1 MHLFKRLLL
10 TKFPNSTIHN
20 VVNPASM
27 FIGFIS
33 AKEFFSIINRKIIEN
48 YKLNLFDVNL
58 DPIEFKTG
66 FWEQQK
72 EWDNNK
78 DIETYFAYAVAA
90 NLNWTLFFSPANL
103 WNSISLLSSV
113 YFKDA
118 MTVYP
123 RYYFTQL
130 IYVIYLL
137 SFTFASRVKVFPS
150 DKDQENYNWFIDV
163 FFDFYKVTFE
173 QLQTKITDKDLAN
186 VKKSLLQETPFFFLL
201 FHFYKKLNT
210 LLANKSDDW
219 EYLDWLLWKTKPQ
232 DTTLSAFKSNYET
245 TKYLP
250 HSSPLEQSILNRI
263 WPADILIKYLFW
275 DADPILAVE
284 TIVEKIF
291 DKKELD
297 PIVSSFVKWDKE
309 LPRLLEYL
317 LEYKRYKYGF
327 FAWVQNYMVRLLRKD
342 WKEEYYEDIDEMLSA
357 IDNWD
362 DISNFDIPEKIKRE
376 SKVTERLLNFYIT
389 LLWGFSTARWDSFYL
404 RLFKPEIAE
413 CLSKAL
419 KKKTAFKK
427 KSTHDYYEAILY
439 EYSNV
444 LYYYVYIDQ
453 HIRSWKTKFTI
464 PAKTAVIDRTINTA
478 ISNLY
483 LEGMIAAHF
492 QDLNPKDTRLT
503 VKTPQIIEKFK
514 EKFWD
519 NIQKL
524 VKKTWLS
531 FLMNYY
537 IASLWVLNN
546 WEELLEVVKENMRD
560 EEYVNLKDSLYKL
573 DYWVTDVFLRKLTKL
588 ELNKEFDDT
597 VLLPIYW
604 TIRETLLGLMLLI
617 VYLEKK
623 DTKGVVDKNGL
634 LELLYVREVLMF
646 QNSEKEEW
654 VYNALFETIKEMKP
668 ILEIWC
674 GLDDNN
680 QFFDLFEKNWKSYI
694 ESHKIQDL
702 YKDLS
707 IDDIVRYR
715 WLLKNITYYNKRY
728 IIPW

>member
-118 MTVYP
+118 MAVYP

-219 EYLDWLLWKTKPQ
+219 DYLDWLLWKTKPQ

-297 PIVSSFVKWDKE
+297 PIVTSFVKWDKE

-389 LLWGFSTARWDSFYL
+389 LLWWFATARWDSFYL

-419 KKKTAFKK
+419 KKKAAFKK

-654 VYNALFETIKEMKP
+654 VYNALFETIKEMKQ

-674 GLDDNN
+674 GLDDNK

>member
-72 EWDNNK
+72 EWENNK
-78 DIETYFAYAVAA
+78 DVETYFAYAVAA

-219 EYLDWLLWKTKPQ
+219 EYLDRLLWKTKPQ

-413 CLSKAL
+413 SLSKTL

-524 VKKTWLS
+524 VKKSWLS

-546 WEELLEVVKENMRD
+546 WEELLETVKENMRD

-573 DYWVTDVFLRKLTKL
+573 DYWATDVFLKKLTRL
-588 ELNKEFDDT
+588 QLNKEFEDT

-604 TIRETLLGLMLLI
+604 TIRETLLWLMLLI

-623 DTKGVVDKNGL
+623 NTKGVVDKNGL

-674 GLDDNN
+674 GLDDNK

>member
-72 EWDNNK
+72 EWENNK
-78 DIETYFAYAVAA
+78 DVETYFAYAVAA

-413 CLSKAL
+413 SLSKTL

-546 WEELLEVVKENMRD
+546 WEELLETVKENMRD

-573 DYWVTDVFLRKLTKL
+573 DYWATDVFLKKLTRL
-588 ELNKEFDDT
+588 QLNKEFEDT

-604 TIRETLLGLMLLI
+604 TIRETLLWLMLLI

-623 DTKGVVDKNGL
+623 NTKGVVDKNGL

-674 GLDDNN
+674 GLDDNK

>member
-58 DPIEFKTG
+58 DPVEFKTG
-66 FWEQQK
+66 FWEQPK
-72 EWDNNK
+72 DWENNK

-389 LLWGFSTARWDSFYL
+389 LLWWFATARWDSFYL

-413 CLSKAL
+413 SLSKAL

-546 WEELLEVVKENMRD
+546 WEELLEIVKANMRD

-588 ELNKEFDDT
+588 QLNKEFDDT

-617 VYLEKK
+617 VYLEEK
-623 DTKGVVDKNGL
+623 DTKWVVDKNGL

-674 GLDDNN
+674 GLDDNK

-694 ESHKIQDL
+694 ESHKIQEL

>member
-72 EWDNNK
+72 EWENNK
-78 DIETYFAYAVAA
+78 DVETYFAYAVAA

-413 CLSKAL
+413 SLSKTL

-524 VKKTWLS
+524 VKKSWLS

-546 WEELLEVVKENMRD
+546 WEELLETVKENMRD

-573 DYWVTDVFLRKLTKL
+573 DYWATDVFLKKLTRL
-588 ELNKEFDDT
+588 QLNKEFEDT

-604 TIRETLLGLMLLI
+604 TIRETLLWLMLLI

-623 DTKGVVDKNGL
+623 NTKGVVDKNGL
-634 LELLYVREVLMF
+634 LELLYVREVLML

>member
-72 EWDNNK
+72 EWENNK
-78 DIETYFAYAVAA
+78 DVETYFAYAVAA

-413 CLSKAL
+413 SLSKTL

-464 PAKTAVIDRTINTA
+464 PAKTEVIDRTINTA

-524 VKKTWLS
+524 VKKSWLS

-546 WEELLEVVKENMRD
+546 WEELLETVKENMRD

-573 DYWVTDVFLRKLTKL
+573 DYWATDVFLKKLTRL
-588 ELNKEFDDT
+588 QLNKEFEDT

-604 TIRETLLGLMLLI
+604 TIRETLLWLMLLI

-623 DTKGVVDKNGL
+623 NTKGVVDKNGL

-674 GLDDNN
+674 GLDDNK

>member
-58 DPIEFKTG
+58 DPVEFKTG
-66 FWEQQK
+66 FWEQPK
-72 EWDNNK
+72 EWENTK
-78 DIETYFAYAVAA
+78 DMETYFAYAVAA
-90 NLNWTLFFSPANL
+90 NLNGTLFFSPANL
-103 WNSISLLSSV
+103 WTSISLLASV
-113 YFKDA
+113 YFKEA
-118 MTVYP
+118 MREFP

-130 IYVIYLL
+130 IYATYLL
-137 SFTFASRVKVFPS
+137 AFTFSARVKVFPS
-150 DKDQENYNWFIDV
+150 KNKQENYNWFIDV
-163 FFDFYKVTFE
+163 FFDFYKVTFQ
-173 QLQTKITDKDLAN
+173 QLQTKITDKDMEK
-186 VKKSLLQETPFFFLL
+186 VKKALLQETPFFFLL

-210 LLANKSDDW
+210 LLEDKSND
-219 EYLDWLLWKTKPQ
+219 EEFLDRLLGKTKSQ

-250 HSSPLEQSILNRI
+250 HSSPLEQTILNRI

-291 DKKELD
+291 DKQELD
-297 PIVSSFVKWDKE
+297 PIVSSFMKSDKE
-309 LPRLLEYL
+309 LQRLLQYL

-327 FAWVQNYMVRLLRKD
+327 FAGVQNYMVRLLRKD
-342 WKEEYYEDIDEMLSA
+342 WKDEYYEDIDEMLSA
-357 IDNWD
+357 IDNGD
-362 DISNFDIPEKIKRE
+362 DISNFDIPEKIKKE

-389 LLWGFSTARWDSFYL
+389 LLWWFTTARGDSFYL
-404 RLFKPEIAE
+404 RLFKPALAE
-413 CLSKAL
+413 SLSKTL
-419 KKKTAFKK
+419 QKKTTLKK
-427 KSTHDYYEAILY
+427 KSTHEYYEAILY
-439 EYSNV
+439 EYANV

-453 HIRSWKTKFTI
+453 HIRSWKTRFTI
-464 PAKTAVIDRTINTA
+464 PAKTEVIDKTINTA
-478 ISNLY
+478 VSTLY
-483 LEGMIAAHF
+483 LEWMIAAHF

-503 VKTPQIIEKFK
+503 VKNPQIIEKFK

-524 VKKTWLS
+524 VKKTGLS

-537 IASLWVLNN
+537 IASLWVLNKG
-546 WEELLEVVKENMRD
+546 EELIDVVKNNVTE

-573 DYWVTDVFLRKLTKL
+573 DYWITDVFLRKLTSL
-588 ELNKEFDDT
+588 RLDKEFDDV
-597 VLLPIYW
+597 VLIPIHG
-604 TIRETLLGLMLLI
+604 TIRETLLWLALLI
-617 VYLEKK
+617 VYLEQKK
-623 DTKGVVDKNGL
+623 TKNVIDKNAL
-634 LELLYVREVLMF
+634 LELLYVREILMF
-646 QNSEKEEW
+646 QNSGKEEW
-654 VYNALFETIKEMKP
+654 VYNALVETIKEMKP

-674 GLDDNN
+674 WLDDNK

-694 ESHKIQDL
+694 ESHKIENL
-702 YKDLS
+702 YRDLS
-707 IDDIVRYR
+707 IDDIVWFR

>member
-72 EWDNNK
+72 EWENNK
-78 DIETYFAYAVAA
+78 DVETYFAYAVAA

-413 CLSKAL
+413 SLSKTL

-524 VKKTWLS
+524 VKKSWLS

-546 WEELLEVVKENMRD
+546 WEELLETVKENMRD

-573 DYWVTDVFLRKLTKL
+573 DYWATDVFLKKLTRL
-588 ELNKEFDDT
+588 QLNKEFEDT

-604 TIRETLLGLMLLI
+604 TIRETLLWLMLLI

-623 DTKGVVDKNGL
+623 NTKGVVDKNGL

>member
-72 EWDNNK
+72 EWENNK
-78 DIETYFAYAVAA
+78 DVETYFAYAVAA

-413 CLSKAL
+413 SLSKTL

-453 HIRSWKTKFTI
+453 HIRTWKTKFTI

-524 VKKTWLS
+524 VKKSWLS

-546 WEELLEVVKENMRD
+546 WEELLDTVKENMRD

-573 DYWVTDVFLRKLTKL
+573 DYWATDVFLKKLTRL
-588 ELNKEFDDT
+588 QLNKEFEDT

-604 TIRETLLGLMLLI
+604 TIRETLLWLMLLI

-623 DTKGVVDKNGL
+623 NTKGVVDKNGL

-674 GLDDNN
+674 GLDDNK

>member
-219 EYLDWLLWKTKPQ
+219 DYLDWLLWKTKPQ

-297 PIVSSFVKWDKE
+297 PIVTSFVKWDKE

-413 CLSKAL
+413 SLSKTL

-524 VKKTWLS
+524 VKKSWLS

-546 WEELLEVVKENMRD
+546 WEELLETVKENMRD

-573 DYWVTDVFLRKLTKL
+573 DYWATDVFLKKLTRL
-588 ELNKEFDDT
+588 QLNKEFEDT

-604 TIRETLLGLMLLI
+604 TIRETLLWLMLLI

-623 DTKGVVDKNGL
+623 NTKGVVDKNGL

-674 GLDDNN
+674 GLDDNK

>member
-72 EWDNNK
+72 EWENNK
-78 DIETYFAYAVAA
+78 DVETYFAYAVAA

-413 CLSKAL
+413 SLSKTL

-524 VKKTWLS
+524 VKKSWLS

-546 WEELLEVVKENMRD
+546 WEELLETVKENMRD

-573 DYWVTDVFLRKLTKL
+573 DYWATDVFLKKLTRL
-588 ELNKEFDDT
+588 QLNKEFEDT

-604 TIRETLLGLMLLI
+604 TIRETLLWLMLLI

-623 DTKGVVDKNGL
+623 NTKGVVDKNGL

-674 GLDDNN
+674 GLDDNK

>member
-118 MTVYP
+118 MAVYP

-219 EYLDWLLWKTKPQ
+219 DYLDWLLWKTKPQ

-297 PIVSSFVKWDKE
+297 PIVTSFVKWDKE

-389 LLWGFSTARWDSFYL
+389 LLWWFATARWDSFYL

-654 VYNALFETIKEMKP
+654 VYNALFETIKEMKQ

-674 GLDDNN
+674 GLDDNK